1 MSQEK
6 YIKKDLSEIKSGSK
20 TELTDF
26 DICELFIK
34 CTEVFAQTASRLEME
49 RGAAVTLGKELW
61 QETIKTLE
69 EYRKSQPLVVNKDLE
84 RPINLRP

>member
-1 MSQEK
+1 MKEER
-6 YIKKDLSEIKSGSK
+6 KKVNSLTQGSSGSK

-49 RGAAVTLGKELW
+49 RGAPVALGKELW
-61 QETIKTLE
+61 KETIKTLK
-69 EYRKSQPLVVNKDLE
+69 EYRDGQS
-84 RPINLRP
+84 

>member
-1 MSQEK
+1 MTKDK
-6 YIKKDLSEIKSGSK
+6 YIKNDLTATSSGSK

-61 QETIKTLE
+61 KETIKTLK
-69 EYRKSQPLVVNKDLE
+69 EYRDGQS
-84 RPINLRP
+84 